1 MRVKL
6 IQPKMIKRPMD
17 TELKLRMSPHLGLL
31 TIANIIRD
39 KCEVSIENENI
50 NDLDFTDVA
59 DIVGITI
66 TVDVLPRAIEIAKKF
81 KEKGSIIV
89 AGGIHVTT
97 APNSIPKE
105 IFDVIC
111 IGHGETTWPKIIND
125 YNNNTLKSSYTS
137 TPIKGSD
144 IVSPAYDMINM
155 DDYLYCNIVYTSRS
169 CPFRCDFCY
178 NSSGNHQFLN
188 REIDDVIQDI
198 KYLNIK
204 HIMFIDDNFIGNP
217 NWTKSFL
224 EKIMP
229 LGLKWNAA
237 VSSNILNYPDL
248 LDLMKESGC
257 KSLFIG
263 FESINEN
270 SISSVNKIQNNIR
283 EYEHLIEEL
292 HNRDIMINGSFV
304 FGLDGDSLST
314 FKNTVD
320 WIVKQKIETITSH
333 ILTPYPGT
341 KFYDRML
348 SSNRITD
355 FNLSKYNTAS
365 VVFEPL
371 GMTKDELYNGYIGV
385 YKELYSFKNII
396 KRMPK
401 RGFQV
406 FPYLTF
412 NFLYRKYG
420 KFTEFFCNIISYRNV
435 GKIAQLLSRYV

>member
-89 AGGIHVTT
+89 AGGIQVTT

-105 IFDVIC
+105 ISDVIC

-198 KYLNIK
+198 KYLNTK

>member
-97 APNSIPKE
+97 APSSILKE
-105 IFDVIC
+105 IFDVVC
-111 IGHGETTWPKIIND
+111 IGHGETTWPKIIDD

-198 KYLNIK
+198 KYLNTK

>member
-97 APNSIPKE
+97 APSSIPKE

-198 KYLNIK
+198 KYLNTK

-341 KFYDRML
+341 KFYDRIL

>member
-198 KYLNIK
+198 KYLNTK

>member
-1 MRVKL
+1 MVKL
-6 IQPKMIKRPMD
+6 
-17 TELKLRMSPHLGLL
+17 
-31 TIANIIRD
+31 
-39 KCEVSIENENI
+39 
-50 NDLDFTDVA
+50 
-59 DIVGITI
+59 
-66 TVDVLPRAIEIAKKF
+66 
-81 KEKGSIIV
+81 
-89 AGGIHVTT
+89 
-97 APNSIPKE
+97 
-105 IFDVIC
+105 
-111 IGHGETTWPKIIND
+111 HGQKIIND

-198 KYLNIK
+198 KYLNTK